1 MNIKLLALDKLIPY
15 ARNPRNNINAV
26 DKVAASIKEFGFQ
39 QPIVIDTDNVIIAGH
54 TRYLAAQKIDLK
66 KVPVQV
72 ASDLTKAQIKA
83 YRLADNRV
91 AQESTWDD
99 ELLAIEL
106 SDLDEQGFDLDLTGF
121 DASEIE
127 SLMEGLEINNGLVD
141 EDDAPDLEEEPV
153 SLKDDLWIL
162 GNHKLYC
169 GDSTRAETYSN
180 LLKDMTVDLMFTDPP
195 YGMSYGGGRSKSDG
209 TVKVFGVIEG
219 DDLRGDKLIKLIQ
232 DSVGCANSYLKQ
244 GAASYICFTWRCFNE
259 FNIALEN
266 AGVNIKSCIVW
277 DKKCIGLGF
286 NNYRPQHEFIFY
298 GKGEWYGAK
307 NESDVWHMSREPVSN
322 YVHPTQKPVELV
334 AKALLNSSKKGDII
348 LDPFCGSGSTLIAC
362 EKHFRIAR
370 VIEIDPRYVDV
381 TIRRW
386 QDFTGE
392 HALLNGLTYSQVT
405 EQRQRQGNGQS
416 NANLSG

>member
-1 MNIKLLALDKLIPY
+1 MNIILLDLDKLIPY
-15 ARNPRNNINAV
+15 ARNPRKNITAV

-39 QPIVIDTDNVIIAGH
+39 QPIVIDTENVIIAGH

-91 AQESTWDD
+91 AQEATWDD

-106 SDLDEQGFDLDLTGF
+106 ADLDDQGFDLDLTGF

-127 SLMEGLEINNGLVD
+127 ALMDGQEIYNGLVD
-141 EDDAPDLEEEPV
+141 EDDAPDLDDDPI
-153 SLKDDLWIL
+153 SLNGDLWVL

-169 GDSTRAETYSN
+169 GDSTFSDTYKS
-180 LLKDMTVDLMFTDPP
+180 LLKDTTVDLLFTDPP

-209 TVKVFGVIEG
+209 TVKAFGVIEG
-219 DDLRGDKLIKLIQ
+219 DDLRGDKLIKLVQ
-232 DSVGCANSYLKQ
+232 DSVGCANAYLKE
-244 GAASYICFTWRCFNE
+244 GAASYICFTWRCFSE
-259 FNIALEN
+259 FNTALEN

-277 DKKCIGLGF
+277 DKKSIGLGF

-307 NESDVWHMSREPVSN
+307 NEADVWHMSREPVSN

-334 AKALLNSSKKGDII
+334 AKALQNSSKKGDII
-348 LDPFCGSGSTLIAC
+348 LDPFSGSGTTLIAC
-362 EKHFRIAR
+362 EKHYRNAR
-370 VIEIDPRYVDV
+370 VIEIDPRYADV
-381 TIRRW
+381 AIRRW

-392 HALLNGLTYSQVT
+392 HALLNGLTYTQVT
-405 EQRQRQGNGQS
+405 EQRQGKDNGQS
-416 NANLSG
+416 DANISG